1 MVGVQRCIAVSGRR
15 LKRGYVLGGENT
27 ILTTAVYSGR
37 YTAAPPAGLE
47 ANTTVDK
54 SPWGCGSHANT
65 NALGNR
71 GVGGGGGKEEG
82 GSES

>member
-1 MVGVQRCIAVSGRR
+1 
-15 LKRGYVLGGENT
+15 VLGGENT
-27 ILTTAVYSGR
+27 ILSTALYSGR

-65 NALGNR
+65 NALEIGGWGG
-71 GVGGGGGKEEG
+71 GVGRRRET
-82 GSES
+82 